1 MDSTATDF
9 GGVSQRRPTIPGLNL
24 SRCQRA
30 YFGLPRVCAR
40 EILREIRRH
49 MPFRQTIAAKIF
61 GLAIILLLLTI
72 ALAGFLLYEV
82 TRTTQD
88 LTVVANFD
96 VPLTQSL
103 ARLHEFGL
111 RRRLAFERW
120 FGALN
125 AAEPNREIVAEATEN
140 YALFTRKLTDE
151 FSTARRIIDAYPENA
166 PGSHTLA
173 EVETLLDQIQPAYK
187 TLNNR
192 QREVLDMQRAGQ
204 HDKANEQLNLLND
217 LQGTVQN
224 QRESVNSK
232 MAAWSDAATKATEQR
247 ERRVFWL
254 TIAATTSTVLLG
266 LAVAALITN
275 RLSRPVRSLALA
287 MRDVQEGNL
296 NIQLPVSSTDEV
308 GRLTDSFNFFVQEL
322 RSKER
327 MKQTFG
333 KYIDPRILEHVLAQP
348 GAEAATGG
356 RRDMTVS
363 FADLVG
369 FTSLSERLTPL
380 VMVTLLNRHF
390 GLQALA
396 VQEHLGV
403 VDKFVG
409 DSIVAFWG
417 PPFVKSEEHAVLA
430 CRAAQAQLLALDKLR
445 RELPDITGLRRD
457 APTVDLCIGICT
469 GEVVVG
475 NIGSENTRS
484 YTVVGDTVNLA
495 ARLERANRVYGTRI
509 LVGESTVQA
518 IGSEFEIREIDTIS
532 VKGKTE
538 TTRVFEVMSMA
549 GQLSEES
556 VRLRDRYDQARR
568 MYLGQDWDRAET
580 TFHECLQIRPND
592 GPSRVLLERIQFL
605 RRNPPGKDWNGVWH
619 LREK

>member
-1 MDSTATDF
+1 
-9 GGVSQRRPTIPGLNL
+9 
-24 SRCQRA
+24 
-30 YFGLPRVCAR
+30 
-40 EILREIRRH
+40 

-72 ALAGFLLYEV
+72 GLACFLLFEV

-96 VPLTQSL
+96 VPLTQSV

-125 AAEPNREIVAEATEN
+125 AAEPNPEIVAEATEN
-140 YALFTRKLTDE
+140 YALFTRKLTEE
-151 FSTARRIIDAYPENA
+151 FSAARRIIGPYPKNA
-166 PGSHTLA
+166 PGSQTLA
-173 EVETLLDQIQPAYK
+173 EVATLLDQIEPAYQII
-187 TLNNR
+187 NNR
-192 QREVLDMQRAGQ
+192 QREVLEMQLAGQ
-204 HDKANEQLNLLND
+204 HDKANQQLNLLND
-217 LQGTVQN
+217 IQRTVQN

-232 MAAWSDAATKATEQR
+232 MAAWSASAAKATEQR

-254 TIAATTSTVLLG
+254 TIAATMSTVLLG
-266 LAVAALITN
+266 VTVAALITN
-275 RLSRPVRSLALA
+275 RLSRPVRSLATA
-287 MRDVQEGNL
+287 MRDVQQGNL
-296 NIQLPVSSTDEV
+296 DIQLPVGSTDEV
-308 GRLTDSFNFFVQEL
+308 GRLTDSFNFFVKEL

-348 GAEAATGG
+348 GAEAVGGG

-380 VMVTLLNRHF
+380 LMVTLLNRHF
-390 GLQALA
+390 GLQAIA
-396 VQEHLGV
+396 VQEHHGV

-409 DSIVAFWG
+409 DSVMAFWG
-417 PPFVKSEEHAVLA
+417 PPFVKPEEHAVLA
-430 CRAAQAQLLALDKLR
+430 CRAAQAQLGALDALR

-457 APTVDLCIGICT
+457 LPAIDLCIGICT

-475 NIGSENTRS
+475 NIGSDNTRS
-484 YTVVGDTVNLA
+484 YTVIGDTANLA
-495 ARLERANRVYGTRI
+495 ARLERANRVYGTQI
-509 LVGESTVQA
+509 LVGETTAQMT
-518 IGSEFEIREIDTIS
+518 GSQFEMRQIDTIS

-538 TTRVFEVMSMA
+538 TTRILELMSAA
-549 GQLSEES
+549 GQLSEELA
-556 VRLRDRYDQARR
+556 RLRERYEQARR
-568 MYLGQDWDRAET
+568 TYLAQEWDSAEAI
-580 TFHECLQIRPND
+580 FRECLQIRPND
-592 GPSRVLLERIQFL
+592 GPSRVFVERIQVL
-605 RRNPPGKDWNGVWH
+605 RRNPPGKDWNGVWQ
-619 LREK
+619 LVEK

>member
-1 MDSTATDF
+1 
-9 GGVSQRRPTIPGLNL
+9 
-24 SRCQRA
+24 
-30 YFGLPRVCAR
+30 
-40 EILREIRRH
+40 

-82 TRTTQD
+82 TRTKRD

-103 ARLHEFGL
+103 ARLDEFGL

-125 AAEPNREIVAEATEN
+125 AAEPNREIVAEATAN

-151 FSTARRIIDAYPENA
+151 FSTARRIIDAYPKNA

-173 EVETLLDQIQPAYK
+173 EVETLLDQIQPACK
-187 TLNNR
+187 TINNR

-204 HDKANEQLNLLND
+204 HEKANEQLNLLND

-224 QRESVNSK
+224 QRELVNSK

-275 RLSRPVRSLALA
+275 QLSKPVRSLALA
-287 MRDVQEGNL
+287 MRDVQGGNL
-296 NIQLPVSSTDEV
+296 NVQLPVSSTDEV

-356 RRDMTVS
+356 RRNMTVS

-380 VMVTLLNRHF
+380 LMVTLLNRHF

-409 DSIVAFWG
+409 DSVVAFWG
-417 PPFVKSEEHAVLA
+417 PPFVKSEEHAGLA

-457 APTVDLCIGICT
+457 APAVDLCIGICT

-518 IGSEFEIREIDTIS
+518 IGSEFEIREIDTIA

-556 VRLRDRYDQARR
+556 VRLRERYDQARR

-580 TFHECLQIRPND
+580 IFHECLQIRPND
-592 GPSRVLLERIQFL
+592 GPSCVLLERIQFF

>member
-1 MDSTATDF
+1 M
-9 GGVSQRRPTIPGLNL
+9 R
-24 SRCQRA
+24 
-30 YFGLPRVCAR
+30 
-40 EILREIRRH
+40 
-49 MPFRQTIAAKIF
+49 FRQTIAAKIF

-72 ALAGFLLYEV
+72 ALACFLLYEV
-82 TRTTQD
+82 TRTTED

-103 ARLHEFGL
+103 ARLDEFGL

-140 YALFTRKLTDE
+140 YTLFTRKLTDE
-151 FSTARRIIDAYPENA
+151 FSATRHIIKAYPENA

-173 EVETLLDQIQPAYK
+173 EVETLLDQIEPAYQIV
-187 TLNNR
+187 NNR
-192 QREVLDMQRAGQ
+192 QREVLDLQLAGQ
-204 HDKANEQLNLLND
+204 HDMANARLNLLND
-217 LQGTVQN
+217 LQGTIQD
-224 QRESVNSK
+224 QRALVKSK
-232 MAAWSDAATKATEQR
+232 MAAWSSSATKSTEER

-266 LAVAALITN
+266 LAVAALVSN
-275 RLSRPVRSLALA
+275 RLSRPMRSLASA
-287 MRDVQEGNL
+287 MRDVQGGNL
-296 NIQLPVSSTDEV
+296 NIQLPVNSTDEV

-333 KYIDPRILEHVLAQP
+333 KYIDPRILEQVLAES
-348 GAEAATGG
+348 GEAAVASG
-356 RRDMTVS
+356 RREMTVL

-369 FTSLSERLTPL
+369 FTGLSERLTGL
-380 VMVTLLNRHF
+380 VMVTLLNRLF
-390 GLQALA
+390 GLLALA
-396 VQEHLGV
+396 VQEHKGV

-417 PPFVKSEEHAVLA
+417 SPFVKTDEHAMLA
-430 CRAAQAQLLALDKLR
+430 CRAAQAQLTALDTLR

-457 APTVDLCIGICT
+457 APHIDLCIGICT

-484 YTVVGDTVNLA
+484 YTVVGDSVNLA
-495 ARLERANRVYGTRI
+495 ARLETANRVYGTQI
-509 LVGESTVQA
+509 LINETTAQA
-518 IGSEFEIREIDTIS
+518 IASQFEMREVDTIS

-538 TTRVFEVMSMA
+538 TTRIFELMSAA

-556 VRLRDRYDQARR
+556 VRLHERYDIARKS
-568 MYLGQDWDRAET
+568 YLAQDWDTAEKA
-580 TFHECLQIRPND
+580 FRECLQIRPND

-605 RRNPPGKDWNGVWH
+605 RRNPPGKDWNGVWQ

>member
-1 MDSTATDF
+1 
-9 GGVSQRRPTIPGLNL
+9 
-24 SRCQRA
+24 
-30 YFGLPRVCAR
+30 
-40 EILREIRRH
+40 

-61 GLAIILLLLTI
+61 GLAIILLLLTV

-82 TRTTQD
+82 TRTTED

-103 ARLHEFGL
+103 ARLDEFGL

-125 AAEPNREIVAEATEN
+125 ATDPNREVVAEATDN
-140 YALFTRKLTDE
+140 YTLFTRKLTDE
-151 FSTARRIIDAYPENA
+151 FSTARRIIEGYPENA

-173 EVETLLDQIQPAYK
+173 EVKTLLDQIEPEYQI
-187 TLNNR
+187 LNNR
-192 QREVLDMQRAGQ
+192 QREVLDLQLAGE
-204 HDKANEQLNLLND
+204 HDKANARLNLLND
-217 LQGTVQN
+217 LQRTVQD
-224 QRESVNSK
+224 QRASMNSK
-232 MAAWSDAATKATEQR
+232 MKAWSASATKSTEQR
-247 ERRVFWL
+247 ERSVFWL

-275 RLSRPVRSLALA
+275 RLSRPVRSLASA

-308 GRLTDSFNFFVQEL
+308 GRLTDSFNFFVKEL

-348 GAEAATGG
+348 GAETVGGG

-380 VMVTLLNRHF
+380 LMVTLLNRHF
-390 GLQALA
+390 GLQAIA
-396 VQEHLGV
+396 VQEHHGV

-409 DSIVAFWG
+409 DSVMAFWG
-417 PPFVKSEEHAVLA
+417 PPFVKPEEHAVLA
-430 CRAAQAQLLALDKLR
+430 CRAAQAQLGALDALR

-457 APTVDLCIGICT
+457 LPEVDLCIGICT

-484 YTVVGDTVNLA
+484 YTVIGDTANLA
-495 ARLERANRVYGTRI
+495 ARLERANRVYGTHV
-509 LVGESTVQA
+509 LLAESTAQA
-518 IGSEFEIREIDTIS
+518 VGSRFEMREIDTIS
-532 VKGKTE
+532 VKGKLE
-538 TTRVFEVMSMA
+538 TTRVFELMSAA
-549 GQLSEES
+549 GALSEELA
-556 VRLRDRYDQARR
+556 RLRERYDAGRR
-568 MYLGQDWDRAET
+568 SYLAQEWDTAEAS
-580 TFHECLQIRPND
+580 FRECLKVRPND
-592 GPSRVLLERIQFL
+592 GPSRVFLERVQDL
-605 RRNPPGKDWNGVWH
+605 RRNPPGKDWNGVWQ
-619 LREK
+619 LVEK

>member
-1 MDSTATDF
+1 
-9 GGVSQRRPTIPGLNL
+9 
-24 SRCQRA
+24 
-30 YFGLPRVCAR
+30 
-40 EILREIRRH
+40 

-72 ALAGFLLYEV
+72 GLACFLLFEV
-82 TRTTQD
+82 TRTKQD

-96 VPLTQSL
+96 VPLTQSV

-125 AAEPNREIVAEATEN
+125 AAEPNPEIVAEATEN
-140 YALFTRKLTDE
+140 YALFSRKLTEE
-151 FSTARRIIDAYPENA
+151 FSAARRIIDAYPKNA
-166 PGSHTLA
+166 TGSQTLA
-173 EVETLLDQIQPAYK
+173 EVETLLDQIEPAYQII
-187 TLNNR
+187 NNR

-204 HDKANEQLNLLND
+204 HDKANQQLNLLND
-217 LQGTVQN
+217 LQRTVQN

-232 MAAWSDAATKATEQR
+232 MAAWSHSAAKATEQR

-266 LAVAALITN
+266 MTVAALITN
-275 RLSRPVRSLALA
+275 RLSRPVRSLAMA
-287 MRDVQEGNL
+287 MRDVQQGNL
-296 NIQLPVSSTDEV
+296 NIQLPVGSTDEV
-308 GRLTDSFNFFVQEL
+308 GRLTDAFNFFVKEL

-348 GAEAATGG
+348 GAEAVASG
-356 RRDMTVS
+356 RRDMTVL

-369 FTSLSERLTPL
+369 FTGLSERLTPL
-380 VMVTLLNRHF
+380 LMVTLLNRHF

-396 VQEHLGV
+396 VQEHHGV

-409 DSIVAFWG
+409 DSVMAFWG
-417 PPFVKSEEHAVLA
+417 PPFVKPEEHAALA
-430 CRAAQAQLLALDKLR
+430 CRSSQAQLVALDTLR

-457 APTVDLCIGICT
+457 LPAIDLCIGICT

-475 NIGSENTRS
+475 NIGSDNTRS
-484 YTVVGDTVNLA
+484 YTVIGDTANLA
-495 ARLERANRVYGTRI
+495 ARLERTNRVYGTRI
-509 LVGESTVQA
+509 LVGETTAQA
-518 IGSEFEIREIDTIS
+518 IGSHFETREIDTIS

-538 TTRVFEVMSMA
+538 TTRVFELMA
-549 GQLSEES
+549 APGQLSEELA
-556 VRLRDRYDQARR
+556 RLRERYEQAQRA
-568 MYLGQDWDRAET
+568 YLAQEWDLAEA
-580 TFHECLQIRPND
+580 TFRECLQIRPND
-592 GPSRVLLERIQFL
+592 GPSRVFLERVQVL
-605 RRNPPGKDWNGVWH
+605 RRDPPGKDWNGVWQMV
-619 LREK
+619 EK

>member
-1 MDSTATDF
+1 
-9 GGVSQRRPTIPGLNL
+9 
-24 SRCQRA
+24 
-30 YFGLPRVCAR
+30 
-40 EILREIRRH
+40 
-49 MPFRQTIAAKIF
+49 MPFQQTIAAKIF

-151 FSTARRIIDAYPENA
+151 FSTARRIIEAYPENA

-187 TLNNR
+187 TINNR
-192 QREVLDMQRAGQ
+192 QRELLDMQRAGQ

-217 LQGTVQN
+217 LQDTVQN

-232 MAAWSDAATKATEQR
+232 MAVWSGSATKATEQR
-247 ERRVFWL
+247 ERCVFWL

-275 RLSRPVRSLALA
+275 RLSRPVRSLASA
-287 MRDVQEGNL
+287 MRDVQGGNL
-296 NIQLPVSSTDEV
+296 NIELPVSSTDEV
-308 GRLTDSFNFFVQEL
+308 GRLTHSFNFFVKEL

-348 GAEAATGG
+348 GAEAVVGG

-396 VQEHLGV
+396 VQEHHGV

-417 PPFVKSEEHAVLA
+417 PPFVKSEEHARLA
-430 CRAAQAQLLALDKLR
+430 CRAAQAQLLALDTLR

-457 APTVDLCIGICT
+457 APAVDLCVGICT

-509 LVGESTVQA
+509 LVGESTAHA
-518 IGSEFEIREIDTIS
+518 IGSEFEIREIDTIA

-538 TTRVFEVMSMA
+538 TTRIFEVMSMA

-556 VRLRDRYDQARR
+556 VHLRERYDQARR
-568 MYLGQDWDRAET
+568 MYLDQDWDRADT
-580 TFHECLQIRPND
+580 TFRECLQIRSND
-592 GPSRVLLERIQFL
+592 GPSCVLLERIQFL

>member
-1 MDSTATDF
+1 
-9 GGVSQRRPTIPGLNL
+9 
-24 SRCQRA
+24 
-30 YFGLPRVCAR
+30 
-40 EILREIRRH
+40 
-49 MPFRQTIAAKIF
+49 
-61 GLAIILLLLTI
+61 LLLLTI

-82 TRTTQD
+82 TRTKQD

-125 AAEPNREIVAEATEN
+125 AAEPNPEIVAEATEN

-151 FSTARRIIDAYPENA
+151 FSTARRIVDAYPKNA
-166 PGSHTLA
+166 PGSQTLA

-232 MAAWSDAATKATEQR
+232 MAAWSASATRATEQR

-266 LAVAALITN
+266 MTVAALITS
-275 RLSRPVRSLALA
+275 RLSRPVRSLAAA
-287 MRDVQEGNL
+287 MRDVQQGNL
-296 NIQLPVSSTDEV
+296 NIQLPVGSADEV
-308 GRLTDSFNFFVQEL
+308 GRLTDSFNFFVKEL
-322 RSKER
+322 RSKEQ

-348 GAEAATGG
+348 GAETVAGG
-356 RRDMTVS
+356 RRNMTVL

-380 VMVTLLNRHF
+380 LMVTLLNRHF
-390 GLQALA
+390 ELQALA
-396 VQEHLGV
+396 VQEHHGV

-409 DSIVAFWG
+409 DSVMAFWG
-417 PPFVKSEEHAVLA
+417 PPFVKPEEHPVLA
-430 CRAAQAQLLALDKLR
+430 CRAAQAQLTTLDTLR

-457 APTVDLCIGICT
+457 LPAIDLCIGVCT

-475 NIGSENTRS
+475 NIGSDNTRS
-484 YTVVGDTVNLA
+484 YTVIGDTVNLT
-495 ARLERANRVYGTRI
+495 ARLERANRVYGTQI
-509 LVGESTVQA
+509 LVGETTAQA
-518 IGSEFEIREIDTIS
+518 IGSQFEIREIDTIS

-538 TTRVFEVMSMA
+538 TTRIFELMSAA
-549 GQLSEES
+549 GQLSEELAS
-556 VRLRDRYDQARR
+556 LRERYQQAWRR
-568 MYLGQDWDRAET
+568 YLAQEWDLAEA
-580 TFHECLQIRPND
+580 TFRECLQIRPND
-592 GPSRVLLERIQFL
+592 GPSRVFLERIQAF
-605 RRNPPGKDWNGVWH
+605 RRNPPAKDWNGVWQ
-619 LREK
+619 LIEK

>member
-1 MDSTATDF
+1 
-9 GGVSQRRPTIPGLNL
+9 
-24 SRCQRA
+24 
-30 YFGLPRVCAR
+30 
-40 EILREIRRH
+40 

-72 ALAGFLLYEV
+72 GLACFLLFEV

-96 VPLTQSL
+96 VPLTQSV

-151 FSTARRIIDAYPENA
+151 FSTARRIIDAYPRNG

-187 TLNNR
+187 TINNR
-192 QREVLDMQRAGQ
+192 QREVLDLQR
-204 HDKANEQLNLLND
+204 
-217 LQGTVQN
+217 TVQN

-232 MAAWSDAATKATEQR
+232 MAAWSGSAAKATEQR

-275 RLSRPVRSLALA
+275 RLSRPVRSLANA
-287 MRDVQEGNL
+287 MRDVQGGNL
-296 NIQLPVSSTDEV
+296 NIELPVSSRDEV
-308 GRLTDSFNFFVQEL
+308 GRLTDSFNFFVNEL

-327 MKQTFG
+327 LKQTFG

-348 GAEAATGG
+348 GAEAVGSG
-356 RRDMTVS
+356 RREMTVL

-380 VMVTLLNRHF
+380 LMVTLLNRHF

-396 VQEHLGV
+396 VQEHHGV
-403 VDKFVG
+403 VDKFIG
-409 DSIVAFWG
+409 DSIMAFWG
-417 PPFVKSEEHAVLA
+417 QPFVKAEEHAVLA
-430 CRAAQAQLLALDKLR
+430 CRAAQAQLAALDTLR

-457 APTVDLCIGICT
+457 APIIDLGIGICT

-484 YTVVGDTVNLA
+484 YTVIGDTANLA
-495 ARLERANRVYGTRI
+495 ARLERANRVFCTQI
-509 LVGESTVQA
+509 LLGESTARA
-518 IGSEFEIREIDTIS
+518 IGSEFEIREIDTIF
-532 VKGKTE
+532 VKGKIE
-538 TTRVFEVMSMA
+538 TTRVFELMSAA
-549 GQLSEES
+549 GQLSGEL
-556 VRLRDRYDQARR
+556 VRLRERYDAARR
-568 MYLGQDWDRAET
+568 SYLAQDWDTAEA
-580 TFHECLQIRPND
+580 TFRECLEIRPKD
-592 GPSRVLLERIQFL
+592 GPSRVFLERVQAL
-605 RRNPPGKDWNGVWH
+605 RRNPPGKDWNGVWQ
-619 LREK
+619 LVEK

>member
-1 MDSTATDF
+1 
-9 GGVSQRRPTIPGLNL
+9 
-24 SRCQRA
+24 
-30 YFGLPRVCAR
+30 
-40 EILREIRRH
+40 

-82 TRTTQD
+82 TRTKQD

-151 FSTARRIIDAYPENA
+151 FSTARRIIEAYPENA

-187 TLNNR
+187 TINNR

-217 LQGTVQN
+217 LQDTVQN

-232 MAAWSDAATKATEQR
+232 MAAWSDSATKATEQR

-275 RLSRPVRSLALA
+275 RLSRPVRSLASA
-287 MRDVQEGNL
+287 MRDVQGGNL
-296 NIQLPVSSTDEV
+296 NIELPVSSTDEV

-348 GAEAATGG
+348 GAEAAAGG

-396 VQEHLGV
+396 VQEHHGV

-417 PPFVKSEEHAVLA
+417 PPFVKSEEHAGLA

-457 APTVDLCIGICT
+457 APAVDLCVGICT

-538 TTRVFEVMSMA
+538 TTRIFEVMSMA

-556 VRLRDRYDQARR
+556 VRLRERYDQARR

-580 TFHECLQIRPND
+580 TFRECLQIRPND
-592 GPSRVLLERIQFL
+592 GPSCVLLERIQFL

>member
-1 MDSTATDF
+1 M
-9 GGVSQRRPTIPGLNL
+9 R
-24 SRCQRA
+24 
-30 YFGLPRVCAR
+30 
-40 EILREIRRH
+40 
-49 MPFRQTIAAKIF
+49 FRQTIAAKIF

-72 ALAGFLLYEV
+72 ALACFLLYEV
-82 TRTTQD
+82 TRTTED

-96 VPLTQSL
+96 VPLTQTL
-103 ARLHEFGL
+103 ARLDEFGL

-140 YALFTRKLTDE
+140 YTLFTRKLTDE
-151 FSTARRIIDAYPENA
+151 FSATRHIIKAYPENA

-173 EVETLLDQIQPAYK
+173 EVETLLDQIEPAYQIV
-187 TLNNR
+187 NNR
-192 QREVLDMQRAGQ
+192 QREVLDLQLAGQ
-204 HDKANEQLNLLND
+204 HDMANARLNLLND
-217 LQGTVQN
+217 LQGTVQD
-224 QRESVNSK
+224 QRALVKSK
-232 MAAWSDAATKATEQR
+232 MAAWSSSATKSTEER

-266 LAVAALITN
+266 LAVAALVSN
-275 RLSRPVRSLALA
+275 RLSRPMRSLASA
-287 MRDVQEGNL
+287 MRDVQGGNL
-296 NIQLPVSSTDEV
+296 NIQLPVNSTDEV

-333 KYIDPRILEHVLAQP
+333 KYIDPRILEQVLAESGE
-348 GAEAATGG
+348 GAVASG
-356 RRDMTVS
+356 RREMTVL

-369 FTSLSERLTPL
+369 FTGLSERLTGL

-396 VQEHLGV
+396 VQEHKGV

-417 PPFVKSEEHAVLA
+417 SPFVKTDEHAMLA
-430 CRAAQAQLLALDKLR
+430 CRAAQAQLTALDTLR

-457 APTVDLCIGICT
+457 APHIDLCIGICT

-484 YTVVGDTVNLA
+484 YTVVGDSVNLA
-495 ARLERANRVYGTRI
+495 ARLETANRVYGTQI
-509 LVGESTVQA
+509 LINETTAQA
-518 IGSEFEIREIDTIS
+518 IASQFEMREVDTIS

-538 TTRVFEVMSMA
+538 TTRIFELMSAA

-556 VRLRDRYDQARR
+556 VRLHERYDIARKS
-568 MYLGQDWDRAET
+568 YLAQDWDTAEKA
-580 TFHECLQIRPND
+580 FRECLQIRPND
-592 GPSRVLLERIQFL
+592 GPSRVLLERIKFL

>member
-1 MDSTATDF
+1 MQD
-9 GGVSQRRPTIPGLNL
+9 
-24 SRCQRA
+24 
-30 YFGLPRVCAR
+30 
-40 EILREIRRH
+40 ILREIRCH

-82 TRTTQD
+82 TRTKQD
-88 LTVVANFD
+88 LTIVANFD

-125 AAEPNREIVAEATEN
+125 AAEPNGEIVAEATDN

-151 FSTARRIIDAYPENA
+151 FSTARRIIEAYPKNA

-187 TLNNR
+187 TINNR
-192 QREVLDMQRAGQ
+192 QREVLDMQLAGQ
-204 HDKANEQLNLLND
+204 HEKANEQLNLLND

-232 MAAWSDAATKATEQR
+232 MAAWSDSAAKATEQR

-275 RLSRPVRSLALA
+275 RLSRPVRSLATA
-287 MRDVQEGNL
+287 MRDVQGGNL
-296 NIQLPVSSTDEV
+296 NIELPVSSTDEV
-308 GRLTDSFNFFVQEL
+308 GRLTDSFNFFVKEL
-322 RSKER
+322 RSKQR
-327 MKQTFG
+327 LKQTFG

-348 GAEAATGG
+348 DAEAVASG
-356 RRDMTVS
+356 RREMTVL

-369 FTSLSERLTPL
+369 FTGLSERLTPL
-380 VMVTLLNRHF
+380 LMVTLLNRHF

-396 VQEHLGV
+396 VQEHHGV
-403 VDKFVG
+403 VDKFIG
-409 DSIVAFWG
+409 DSVMAFWG
-417 PPFVKSEEHAVLA
+417 PPFVKPEEHAVLA
-430 CRAAQAQLLALDKLR
+430 CRAAQAQLAALDTLR

-457 APTVDLCIGICT
+457 APVIDLGIGICT

-484 YTVVGDTVNLA
+484 YTVIGDTANLA
-495 ARLERANRVYGTRI
+495 ARLETANRVYGTHI
-509 LVGESTVQA
+509 LVAESTAQA
-518 IGSEFEIREIDTIS
+518 VGSQFEMREIDTIF
-532 VKGKTE
+532 VKGKIE
-538 TTRVFEVMSMA
+538 TTRVFELMSAA
-549 GQLSEES
+549 GQLPEEL
-556 VRLRDRYDQARR
+556 VRLRERYDAARR
-568 MYLGQDWDRAET
+568 SYLAQDWDTAEA
-580 TFHECLQIRPND
+580 TFRECLQIRPND
-592 GPSRVLLERIQFL
+592 GPSRVFLDRVQVL
-605 RRNPPGKDWNGVWH
+605 RRDPPGKNWNGVWQ
-619 LREK
+619 LVEK